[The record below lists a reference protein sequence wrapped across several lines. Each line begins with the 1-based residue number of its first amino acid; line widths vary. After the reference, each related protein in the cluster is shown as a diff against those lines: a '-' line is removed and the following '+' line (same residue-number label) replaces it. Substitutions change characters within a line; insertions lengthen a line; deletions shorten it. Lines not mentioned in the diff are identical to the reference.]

1 MSNRHLGWL
10 RSKLQ
15 SLVLLLLTKQ
25 PTKKSLLVN
34 QSLEPTSALNPK
46 NQSSLPNPWHFSDKH
61 LRNKISQKVT
71 LFTLQSLDSKF
82 KFPLHWHFEQRLNF
96 SPIFSQFFSRM
107 CWKVI
112 NEQMFGHKAKHP
124 VVTDGYNPKWRPH
137 TENFVPNDATPEWV
151 ADAKTTV
158 EPKKIAFAAAALCH
172 SSNWNRFVV
181 TKILKEEISF
191 RFL

>member
-1 MSNRHLGWL
+1 
-10 RSKLQ
+10 
-15 SLVLLLLTKQ
+15 
-25 PTKKSLLVN
+25 
-34 QSLEPTSALNPK
+34 
-46 NQSSLPNPWHFSDKH
+46 
-61 LRNKISQKVT
+61 
-71 LFTLQSLDSKF
+71 
-82 KFPLHWHFEQRLNF
+82 
-96 SPIFSQFFSRM
+96 
-107 CWKVI
+107 
-112 NEQMFGHKAKHP
+112 MFGHKAKHP

-181 TKILKEEISF
+181 IKILKEEISF